1 MRLCTSPL
9 PELIRN
15 ANMTHCLQCFDA
27 LFTVFSARANRGVN
41 LLINA
46 VGYLWGPHLVN
57 TACISFIFLQ
67 LQFEGPKKKLKCDP
81 G

>member
-1 MRLCTSPL
+1 MTCAIMHESPTRVDQ
-9 PELIRN
+9 ECQ
-15 ANMTHCLQCFDA
+15 HDA
-27 LFTVFSARANRGVN
+27 LVTVFSARANRGVN

>member
-1 MRLCTSPL
+1 MTCAIMHESPTRVDQ
-9 PELIRN
+9 ECQ
-15 ANMTHCLQCFDA
+15 HDA

-57 TACISFIFLQ
+57 TACISFIFLATSI
-67 LQFEGPKKKLKCDP
+67 
-81 G
+81 